1 MVIQVLEIVRKD
13 EEKKPKRLGSV
24 QPKLSS
30 VWHTGLS
37 GGAPD
42 SVRCARLV
50 SGEKVVLGKRST
62 GYGYNSQD
70 CPVSQRSPAQRSVAQ
85 FMGDA
90 WSTPTVGMGHR
101 TVSGAPSGPKLQ
113 RSTAPYLEG
122 NRAPDSYNVCPVV
135 HRTVRCTT
143 RQKARLAF
151 QDCLQRLLAAL
162 GL

>member
-1 MVIQVLEIVRKD
+1 VLETVRKE

-42 SVRCARLV
+42 SVRWCRLV
-50 SGEKVVLGKRST
+50 SGEKADVGKRPAA
-62 GYGYNSQD
+62 YGYNSPSGEPTIAGATVGRAIRGRRVARTNGRQGAPD
-70 CPVSQRSPAQRSVAQ
+70 CPVCTRQCLVRHRARSCNGRLCLIWKAIAHQTA
-85 FMGDA
+85 
-90 WSTPTVGMGHR
+90 TV
-101 TVSGAPSGPKLQ
+101 T
-113 RSTAPYLEG
+113 
-122 NRAPDSYNVCPVV
+122 
-135 HRTVRCTT
+135 RCTT